1 MNHPLIICFH
11 IKKKSQSHTTSPV
24 QRNTDDSRLK
34 GMVRA
39 VPWQQLRPQ
48 EWQRAMFAWSF
59 PEFMGKPLEKTMV
72 SRMLNVWYIY
82 LQNWVFFGAN
92 VGKYSIHGAYGFRR
106 KC

>member
-1 MNHPLIICFH
+1 MNHPLIIRFH
-11 IKKKSQSHTTSPV
+11 IKKSPRHTPPALSV
-24 QRNTDDSRLK
+24 QRNTDDFRLK

-39 VPWQQLRPQ
+39 VPWQQLRPR
-48 EWQRAMFAWSF
+48 ELQRAMFAWNSPSSWENHWKKKLGF
-59 PEFMGKPLEKTMV
+59 PYA
-72 SRMLNVWYIY
+72 VWYIY